1 MRRREFIALFGSA
14 AVTLPFAAYAQQ
26 TAGQSARHSLSLTST
41 QRSRVWRSLNH
52 EAMKT
57 QVPAGLH
64 VGEVVPDTMN
74 FFPFARALRKHV
86 PALRPYR
93 YTLLHG
99 QVLIIDPS
107 TKKIVAIVSE

>member
-1 MRRREFIALFGSA
+1 MRRREFIALLGSA
-14 AVTLPFAAYAQQ
+14 AMAMPFAAHAQQ
-26 TAGQSARHSLSLTST
+26 PEGRRARHSLSLTST
-41 QRSRVWRSLNH
+41 QRARIWRSLSV

-64 VGEVVPDTMN
+64 VGEVVPDTMH
-74 FFPFARALRKHV
+74 FLSFARALRKRV

-99 QVLIIDPS
+99 QVLIIDPT
-107 TKKIVAIVSE
+107 TKKIVAIVGE